1 MLIVYFC
8 CCEMGTPNDINV
20 NLADII
26 AELQKLAHTTAEE
39 VLLVIITAIILLIIL
54 VQRIYHCYALVCK
67 NNNNSSNNTMMNS
80 IAEQELIPDKQ

>member
-1 MLIVYFC
+1 
-8 CCEMGTPNDINV
+8 MGTPNDINV

-26 AELQKLAHTTAEE
+26 KELQKLAHSTAEE

-54 VQRIYHCYALVCK
+54 IQRIYHCYALVCK
-67 NNNNSSNNTMMNS
+67 NNNNDVNVCTNS